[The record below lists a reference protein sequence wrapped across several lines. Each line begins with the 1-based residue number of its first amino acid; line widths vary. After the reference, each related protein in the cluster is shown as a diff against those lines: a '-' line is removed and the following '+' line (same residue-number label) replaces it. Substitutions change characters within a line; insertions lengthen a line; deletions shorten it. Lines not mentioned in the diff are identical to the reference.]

1 MPKDLRNYLQDYS
14 SALSVA
20 SVESQTPHTQLWSLN
35 APVKAAEGKTSGYAD
50 ISLGTPRE
58 YSRWFSLVRIWSP
71 WLGPRHG
78 QGNFSP
84 SEDSVLVSFLRSDG
98 LHLVLLAVSG
108 VDEVLTVFKPDGN
121 GNVSVHSRN
130 DRTEQGQS
138 RVIVA
143 VGRTCDSAI
152 AAALYHARNIVIGN
166 ERFSLEEKQAMEV
179 ALDKGVKAEWMEN
192 WYDGLTYC
200 TWNAL
205 GQDLS
210 EEKIF
215 NALNILKDN
224 DVKGRRLLGL
234 SRYSIADN
242 LSYKPHHR

>member
-1 MPKDLRNYLQDYS
+1 MPKGLKDYLQNYS
-14 SALSVA
+14 SAFSVT
-20 SVESQTPHTQLWSLN
+20 SVESQAPHTQLWSLN
-35 APVKAAEGKTSGYAD
+35 APVKAAEGKASGQAD

-78 QGNFSP
+78 QGSFSP
-84 SEDSVLVSFLRSDG
+84 SEDSILVSFLRSDG

-108 VDEVLTVFKPDGN
+108 VDEVLTVFKPDDN
-121 GNVSVHSRN
+121 GNVTAHSRN
-130 DRTEQGQS
+130 DNAEQGQS

-143 VGRTCDSAI
+143 VGRTCSSAI

-166 ERFSLEEKQAMEV
+166 ERFSLEEKQAMED
-179 ALDKGVKAEWMEN
+179 ALDKDVKAEWMEN

-205 GQDLS
+205 GQDLT
-210 EEKIF
+210 EEKVLD
-215 NALNILKDN
+215 ALNTLKDN
-224 DVKGRRLLGL
+224 DIKGRRLLGL
-234 SRYSIADN
+234 FRCLGADTR
-242 LSYKPHHR
+242 SYKPHHR